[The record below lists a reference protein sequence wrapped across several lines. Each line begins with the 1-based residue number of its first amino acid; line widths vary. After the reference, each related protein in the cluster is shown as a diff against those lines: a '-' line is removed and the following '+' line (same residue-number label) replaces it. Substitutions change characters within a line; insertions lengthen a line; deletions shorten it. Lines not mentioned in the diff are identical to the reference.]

1 MLTIVFGLN
10 MNTVL
15 TDGDGEC
22 GGWNFRI
29 GSIILSLGIT
39 LLLVGALFYYVKQRI
54 EVLET
59 SQKEQIHVMQGFI
72 ASIGEQFQRMT
83 AYVQEK
89 VGFGDSRPPVPS
101 IPTPGQPIPNSRINI
116 SDSDSTSESSNS
128 DSETESDSEYESSDN
143 SRSSNTT
150 RDSHSDRYTKSP
162 QINIHEVS
170 DTIGIIDSD
179 TMDNVKI
186 IELTPAQIEP
196 LHKQEQDSDSESVS
210 DSETE
215 SEHESD
221 SESESDSVRSDAN
234 VPVHVTKIDSDQGK
248 KKTLVIDLDGKL
260 DGQVNIATATA
271 TATATS
277 TTSDYATLTIKQ
289 LRQLLKKKNPSMLMN
304 DIAKMKR
311 EQIVEMLQV

>member
-1 MLTIVFGLN
+1 

-15 TDGDGEC
+15 SDGDGEC
-22 GGWNFRI
+22 GGWNFGI
-29 GSIILSLGIT
+29 GSLVLSLGIT
-39 LLLVGALFYYVKQRI
+39 LILVGALFYYVKQRI

-89 VGFGDSRPPVPS
+89 VGLGASRPPVPS
-101 IPTPGQPIPNSRINI
+101 VPTPGQPISISNSRINI

-128 DSETESDSEYESSDN
+128 DSETDSDSEYDSSDN

-150 RDSHSDRYTKSP
+150 RDSDSDRYTKSP

-170 DTIGIIDSD
+170 DTIGINDSD

-186 IELTPAQIEP
+186 IELTPAQMES
-196 LHKQEQDSDSESVS
+196 HHEKEQDSESESESES

-215 SEHESD
+215 SESE
-221 SESESDSVRSDAN
+221 SESESDSVRSDTN
-234 VPVHVTKIDSDQGK
+234 VPIHVTKIDSEQGQ
-248 KKTLVIDLDGKL
+248 KKTLVIDLDGEL
-260 DGQVNIATATA
+260 DGQVGIGIATAT
-271 TATATS
+271 TSNTSS

-311 EQIVEMLQV
+311 EQIVELLQV

>member
-1 MLTIVFGLN
+1 MN

-15 TDGDGEC
+15 SDGDGEC
-22 GGWNFRI
+22 GGWNFGI
-29 GSIILSLGIT
+29 GSLVLSLGIT
-39 LLLVGALFYYVKQRI
+39 LILVGALFYYVKQRI

-89 VGFGDSRPPVPS
+89 VGFGAPRPPGSAVPV
-101 IPTPGQPIPNSRINI
+101 PEQPISISISNSRINI

-128 DSETESDSEYESSDN
+128 DSETDSDSEYDSSDN

-150 RDSHSDRYTKSP
+150 RDSDSDRYTKSP

-186 IELTPAQIEP
+186 IELTPAQIES
-196 LHKQEQDSDSESVS
+196 HHEKEQDSESESES

-215 SEHESD
+215 SESE
-221 SESESDSVRSDAN
+221 SESESDSVRSDTN
-234 VPVHVTKIDSDQGK
+234 VPIHVTKIDSEQGQ
-248 KKTLVIDLDGKL
+248 KKTLVIDLDGEL
-260 DGQVNIATATA
+260 DGQVGIGIATAT
-271 TATATS
+271 TSNTSS

-311 EQIVEMLQV
+311 EQIVEMLQM